1 MEQFLFS
8 VIIPSYNRPKQLAA
22 CLESLTQLEYPRDR
36 FEVIVVDDGSDSPL
50 DTVVAPFKDSLNL
63 RLIRQNNAGPA
74 AARNGAAQQAHGK
87 YLAFTD
93 DDCRPATNWLQ
104 ALENCF
110 TATPDRIVGGRT
122 VNALADNPYST
133 TSQNIISMG
142 YAHYN
147 AIADQARF
155 FASNNMVV
163 PAERFR
169 ELGGFEESFTTSE
182 DRELCDRWLHQGYQM
197 TYAPE
202 VVIYHAH
209 PMTLRSFWKQHF
221 SYGQGA
227 FRFHQ
232 TRAEKGWGNFQ
243 IEGNYYLNLLRY
255 PFENGQG
262 KQGLVL
268 TAVLFVSQVAN
279 AAGFFWE
286 MIQSKKASRFN
297 AQAKN
302 LKFEESELSP

>member
-8 VIIPSYNRPKQLAA
+8 VIIPSYNRPKQLEA

-74 AARNGAAQQAHGK
+74 AARNGAAQQASGK

-147 AIADQARF
+147 AISDQARF

-163 PAERFR
+163 PADRFR
-169 ELGGFEESFTTSE
+169 ELGGFDQSFTTSE

-227 FRFHQ
+227 FRFHK
-232 TRAEKGWGNFQ
+232 TRAQKGWGNFQ

-286 MIQSKKASRFN
+286 MIQSKKTSQFDSK
-297 AQAKN
+297 AKN
-302 LKFEESELSP
+302 LKFE

>member
-1 MEQFLFS
+1 MQQQLLFS
-8 VIIPSYNRPKQLAA
+8 IIIPTYNRPKQLAS
-22 CLESLTQLEYPRDR
+22 CLESLSQLDYPQDR
-36 FEVIVVDDGSDSPL
+36 FEVIAIDDGSDNPL
-50 DTVVAPFKDSLNL
+50 DMVVAPFENSLNL
-63 RLIRQNNAGPA
+63 KLIRQENAGPA
-74 AARNGAAQQAHGK
+74 AARNHAAQHAKGK

-110 TATPDRIVGGRT
+110 TATPDRIVGGQT
-122 VNALADNPYST
+122 VNALLDNPFST

-147 AIADQARF
+147 AIPDRARF
-155 FASNNMVV
+155 FASNNMVI
-163 PAERFR
+163 PAQRFR
-169 ELGGFEESFTTSE
+169 ELGGFNESFKTSE
-182 DRELCDRWLHQGYQM
+182 DREFCDRWLHQGYEM

-221 SYGQGA
+221 SYGRGA

-232 TRAEKGWGNFQ
+232 ARAEKGWGNFE
-243 IEGNYYLNLLRY
+243 IEGNYYLELLRY
-255 PFENGQG
+255 PFVNGQG
-262 KQGLVL
+262 KQGITL
-268 TAVLFVSQVAN
+268 TGVLFVSQVAN

-286 MIQSKKASRFN
+286 MAPFNKKSGLN
-297 AQAKN
+297 S
-302 LKFEESELSP
+302 SEPKLEV

>member
-1 MEQFLFS
+1 MQPDPTFFFS
-8 VIIPSYNRPKQLAA
+8 VIIPTYNRPHQIQS

-36 FEVIVVDDGSDSPL
+36 FEVIVMDDGSDQPL
-50 DTVVAPFKDSLNL
+50 DQVVAPFHNQLNL
-63 RLIRQNNAGPA
+63 RLIRQQNAGPA
-74 AARNGAAQQAHGK
+74 AARNHAAQHANGK

-93 DDCRPATNWLQ
+93 DDCKPATDWLK
-104 ALENCF
+104 ALEACF
-110 TATPDRIVGGRT
+110 ATAPDQIVGGQT
-122 VNALADNPYST
+122 KNALPDNPYST

-147 AIADQARF
+147 AVPDQARF

-163 PAERFR
+163 PADRFR
-169 ELGGFEESFTTSE
+169 ELGGFDESFTTSE
-182 DRELCDRWLHQGYQM
+182 DRELCDRWLHQGYRM

-243 IEGNYYLNLLRY
+243 IEGNYYLNLLKY
-255 PFENGQG
+255 PFVNQQG
-262 KQGLVL
+262 KQGLQL
-268 TAVLFVSQVAN
+268 TLVLFVSQVAN

-286 MIQSKKASRFN
+286 MFRSKTGTNTITPEK
-297 AQAKN
+297 
-302 LKFEESELSP
+302 LKFE

>member
-8 VIIPSYNRPKQLAA
+8 VIIPSYNRPKQLGT
-22 CLESLTQLEYPRDR
+22 CLESLTQLDYLRDR
-36 FEVIVVDDGSDSPL
+36 FEVIVVDDGSDRPL

-74 AARNGAAQQAHGK
+74 AARNSAARQAKGK

-110 TATPDRIVGGRT
+110 TADSDRIVGGRT
-122 VNALADNPYST
+122 VNALANNLFST

-147 AIADQARF
+147 AIANQARF

-163 PAERFR
+163 PANRFG
-169 ELGGFEESFTTSE
+169 ELNGFDESFTTSE
-182 DRELCDRWLHQGYQM
+182 DRELCDRWLHHGYAM

-209 PMTLRSFWKQHF
+209 PMTLHSFWRQHF
-221 SYGQGA
+221 PYGQGA
-227 FRFHQ
+227 FRFHK
-232 TRAEKGWGNFQ
+232 TRAEKGWGNFA

-279 AAGFFWE
+279 AAGFFWQMVQFNKE
-286 MIQSKKASRFN
+286 SRI
-297 AQAKN
+297 
-302 LKFEESELSP
+302 S

>member
-8 VIIPSYNRPKQLAA
+8 VIIPSYNRPTQLAA
-22 CLESLTQLEYPRDR
+22 CLESLTQLDYPRDR

-50 DTVVAPFKDSLNL
+50 DTVVSPFKDSLNL

-147 AIADQARF
+147 AISDQARF

-169 ELGGFEESFTTSE
+169 ELGGFDQSFTTSE

-286 MIQSKKASRFN
+286 MIQSKRTSQFDSKAE
-297 AQAKN
+297 N
-302 LKFEESELSP
+302 LKFE